1 MKKEVSHK
9 GRVVEVGQDVI
20 QVEIISSSACSSCH
34 AAGLCTMSEAVK
46 KIVEVPAASNP
57 KCYVGE
63 EVELVLQE
71 ATGMKAVLLA
81 YVIPLLILL
90 ILCVSLS
97 YVNMNELYA
106 GFAGLAGVLVYY
118 LALYLV
124 RNRISGDYV
133 FRIRK

>member
-1 MKKEVSHK
+1 MPCRRAVYHVR
-9 GRVVEVGQDVI
+9 G
-20 QVEIISSSACSSCH
+20 
-34 AAGLCTMSEAVK
+34 SE
-46 KIVEVPAASNP
+46 ENSGD
-57 KCYVGE
+57 VGE

-106 GFAGLAGVLVYY
+106 GLAGLAGVLVYY
-118 LALYLV
+118 LVLYLV

>member
-20 QVEIISSSACSSCH
+20 RVEIISSSACSSCH

-46 KIVEVPAASNP
+46 KIVEVPVASNP

-81 YVIPLLILL
+81 YVIPLLIL
-90 ILCVSLS
+90 CVSLS

-106 GFAGLAGVLVYY
+106 GLAGLAGVLVYY
-118 LALYLV
+118 LVLYLV

>member
-57 KCYVGE
+57 KCYDGE

-81 YVIPLLILL
+81 YVIHCSYCLFYAY
-90 ILCVSLS
+90 LC
-97 YVNMNELYA
+97 
-106 GFAGLAGVLVYY
+106 
-118 LALYLV
+118 
-124 RNRISGDYV
+124 RT
-133 FRIRK
+133 